1 MNEQP
6 VKTIKPFI
14 SILLM
19 MCFLFGVAFIKM
31 EIRRMGYSFVKLAQK
46 EKEMRNQQRQKSVQ
60 LAKMLSLERVQLLA
74 TQKLPMKKAAKG
86 QIIQMTSEGVVI
98 VQ

>member
-6 VKTIKPFI
+6 VKTIKPFV

-19 MCFLFGVAFIKM
+19 MCFLFGIAFIKM

-46 EKEMRNQQRQKSVQ
+46 EKEIRNQQRQKSVQ
-60 LAKMLSLERVQLLA
+60 LARMLSLERVQLLA